1 MSGMGESGS
10 AMLAVTRWGDVGA
23 PGVLA
28 LHPGVGDRRIW
39 ERCAPVWAERAGVQ
53 VITYDRRGFGD
64 TTYRAEAHDDLDDL
78 LAVMDDA
85 GLATAVLVGNS
96 MGGGLAL
103 DCTIANPNR
112 VDGLVL
118 IGALPSGAPED
129 RWVTDPAEAAVEE
142 DYRAADASGDTTEL
156 NRIEARYWLDGAR
169 QPEGRVTG
177 EARELFLDMN
187 GRALAAA
194 PVGEAA
200 ERPPAWPHLGEVDV
214 PTLLL
219 LGEHDEVGMA
229 AIAPLVVEAMPAA
242 RLQIVPGAAHC
253 PQLDAPDAIDDA
265 VVGFL
270 GQLERV

>member
-1 MSGMGESGS
+1 M
-10 AMLAVTRWGDVGA
+10 
-23 PGVLA
+23 
-28 LHPGVGDRRIW
+28 
-39 ERCAPVWAERAGVQ
+39 
-53 VITYDRRGFGD
+53 
-64 TTYRAEAHDDLDDL
+64 
-78 LAVMDDA
+78 
-85 GLATAVLVGNS
+85 
-96 MGGGLAL
+96 
-103 DCTIANPNR
+103 
-112 VDGLVL
+112 
-118 IGALPSGAPED
+118 
-129 RWVTDPAEAAVEE
+129 EE

-229 AIAPLVVEAMPAA
+229 AIAPLVVEAMPDA

-253 PQLDAPDAIDDA
+253 PQLDAPDALDDA